1 MLVALGDGGTTEL
14 AERALEYL
22 DGLLADQ
29 QAAGVR
35 AEMVA
40 PELEI
45 GGVAEVTR
53 ALGVSRQ
60 TVGHWLAG
68 RRQPPFPFPEPT
80 WVLDATPVW
89 NMALIRQ
96 LTVTE
101 PEVKTDAHA

>member
-1 MLVALGDGGTTEL
+1 MALGDGGTVDM
-14 AERALEYL
+14 AERVVAYL
-22 DGLLADQ
+22 DGLEADR

-35 AEMVA
+35 VEMVV

-68 RRQPPFPFPEPT
+68 RRRPPFPFPEPG

-101 PEVKTDAHA
+101 PEVKTDVHA